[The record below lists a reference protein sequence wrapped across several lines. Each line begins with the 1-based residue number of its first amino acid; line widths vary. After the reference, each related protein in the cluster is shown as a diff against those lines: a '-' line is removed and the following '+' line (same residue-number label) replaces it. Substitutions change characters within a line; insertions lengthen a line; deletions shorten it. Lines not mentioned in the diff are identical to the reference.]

1 MFFSDRF
8 LIEWRNRRHFFT
20 KSRPPPRK
28 RAGRIGGVTR
38 SAATRFLL
46 FCWSDRVAVPRNILI
61 VGTRKR
67 HASPPTRIG
76 FQSISTKRRCRIQII
91 AKKGGESNRII
102 SSLKN
107 RTLFSLRFRKKR
119 FRKGNFLEKRN
130 SARVVKIGWFA
141 RRRRTS
147 RRPELWS
154 VILCKARVHIG
165 TVWWT
170 AR

>member
-67 HASPPTRIG
+67 HASPPTPIG

-119 FRKGNFLEKRN
+119 FRKEKISWKKEIRL
-130 SARVVKIGWFA
+130 
-141 RRRRTS
+141 
-147 RRPELWS
+147 ELWKLDDSRAEDELREDQS

>member
-67 HASPPTRIG
+67 HASPPTPIG

-119 FRKGNFLEKRN
+119 FRKEKISWKKEIRL
-130 SARVVKIGWFA
+130 
-141 RRRRTS
+141 
-147 RRPELWS
+147 ELWKLDDS
-154 VILCKARVHIG
+154 RAEDELREDQNCGV
-165 TVWWT
+165 
-170 AR
+170 